1 MPVLVDTFPVA
12 EAANPFHFV
21 AVPRS
26 LKEMVW
32 IRESCSTR
40 WSGN

>member
-32 IRESCSTR
+32 IREVLFNPLVR
-40 WSGN
+40 